1 LGVGLVALTAAGC
14 SSSSVEVDPPHPAAA
29 ALAGCNRLA
38 TGLPDRLEGMSS
50 RATSPKSPLV
60 HAWGKPP
67 VLLRCGVPAP
77 PGVAGAEL
85 TVVNGVRW
93 LERPGSDAVIWTA
106 LRPHGR
112 YVQLTIPTSY
122 QAQAAYLV
130 DLAGPLKR
138 AFP

>member
-1 LGVGLVALTAAGC
+1 LGGVLLAVTAAGC
-14 SSSSVEVDPPHPAAA
+14 SSASVAVDPPRPAAA
-29 ALAGCNRLA
+29 VLAGCNRLA
-38 TGLPDRLEGMSS
+38 TALPDRLEGMSARS
-50 RATSPKSPLV
+50 TTPKSRLV

-67 VLLRCGVPAP
+67 VVLRCGVPAP

-93 LERPGSDAVIWTA
+93 LERPGSAAVAWTA